1 MRLTRS
7 LCNKLKKIFSYLL
20 LIPMILIGTMFLA
33 SPATQADTPLVCN
46 MSTITGDDDG
56 SFEMLL
62 PFSLTLG
69 PTEYNRIYY
78 STNAT
83 VTFGQPDG
91 TFHDYP
97 QTPSVSIAGRDW
109 VSFGP
114 GAYTSYGYNENSF
127 CIEWSVRPFPQ
138 SSGPLTQMRLVVNK
152 FSNGG
157 WHGEITTMTD
167 LPADARRAI
176 RFERGQPVVPI
187 EAAFDVN
194 GGVPVEVEPAPT
206 PSSFTEPPAIPIQ
219 CWNGSTVYAPATCP
233 PVPPDITCWNGDV
246 LPWDGICLPEPPPT
260 QCWDGSSVTWRDICP
275 PIPPDIICW
284 NDQVIPWNQTCPQ
297 VPPLVECWNGTSVNW
312 NEQCPPIPP
321 TIPEGAYVVQ
331 ENSMLNV
338 LAPSNKKVSSVVG
351 YYGDPNNGSR
361 GQDVSSIL
369 STLLVGQ
376 TSATIE
382 VSNSTFENDPAPGTP
397 KVLIVF
403 ISYEDMPVEP
413 SPTASPEP
421 QPSESQQPTV
431 SPSPEPS
438 ESNPQPQPTSE
449 PTLEPSPSPTP
460 SLIPSESPLPPTEP
474 EPTQDPV
481 LEPEI
486 SSPESLTPI
495 PDESSSPDPD
505 LPSTDLPSDNNI
517 TETTD
522 EEINTLV
529 EDFADSGSISDAETE
544 QLIDNFL
551 NDGFISEDEVSGL
564 SESLTEDGVL
574 TEDEKE
580 LLVDVILEQADG
592 NAISTELIDELGL
605 DYEDLPEDQPVML
618 DNGVVLFAEVA
629 DALEIFEN
637 PSEILDAVFTDP
649 GKAITAVANIG
660 ADMTPEQRKES
671 QTVVVASIIVGQVIS
686 TTNLITGRIR

>member
-1 MRLTRS
+1 M
-7 LCNKLKKIFSYLL
+7 KKILSYLL
-20 LIPMILIGTMFLA
+20 LIPLVFATATFLV
-33 SPATQADTPLVCN
+33 SPITHANTPLVCN

-152 FSNGG
+152 FPNGG

-167 LPADARRAI
+167 LPPDARRAI

-206 PSSFTEPPAIPIQ
+206 PSSFTEPPAIPTQ
-219 CWNGSTVYAPATCP
+219 CWDGSTVYAPDTCP
-233 PVPPDITCWNGDV
+233 T
-246 LPWDGICLPEPPPT
+246 EPAPT
-260 QCWDGSSVTWRDICP
+260 QCWDGSSVTWRDTCP
-275 PIPPDIICW
+275 PTPPDIVCW

-297 VPPLVECWNGTSVNW
+297 VPPLVECWDGTSVNW
-312 NEQCPPIPP
+312 NEQCP
-321 TIPEGAYVVQ
+321 VQ
-331 ENSMLNV
+331 
-338 LAPSNKKVSSVVG
+338 
-351 YYGDPNNGSR
+351 
-361 GQDVSSIL
+361 
-369 STLLVGQ
+369 
-376 TSATIE
+376 
-382 VSNSTFENDPAPGTP
+382 PAPTP
-397 KVLIVF
+397 
-403 ISYEDMPVEP
+403 
-413 SPTASPEP
+413 SPEP
-421 QPSESQQPTV
+421 QPSESQTPTIE
-431 SPSPEPS
+431 PSP
-438 ESNPQPQPTSE
+438 QP
-449 PTLEPSPSPTP
+449 LEPSPQPSEMPVEPSQSPSEPSETFSPIPTPSESELVVPEPVVDPTQSLEPEPLAPSEPVPGPEESPTP
-460 SLIPSESPLPPTEP
+460 
-474 EPTQDPV
+474 DP
-481 LEPEI
+481 
-486 SSPESLTPI
+486 SPEA
-495 PDESSSPDPD
+495 
-505 LPSTDLPSDNNI
+505 TDLPSDNNI
-517 TETTD
+517 IETTD
-522 EEINTLV
+522 EEINTFV
-529 EDFADSGSISDAETE
+529 EDFTQSGGISDAETE

-564 SESLTEDGVL
+564 SDSLTEDGVL
-574 TEDEKE
+574 SEDERE

-592 NAISTELIDELGL
+592 NAISSDLIDELGL
-605 DYEDLPEDQPVML
+605 DYEDLPDDQPVML
-618 DNGVVLFAEVA
+618 ENGVILFAEVA

-637 PSEILDAVFTDP
+637 PSEILAAVFTDP
-649 GKAITAVANIG
+649 GKALTAVANIG
-660 ADMTPEQRKES
+660 ADMTPEQREES
-671 QTVVVASIIVGQVIS
+671 QTVVVASIIVGQVIAS
-686 TTNLITGRIR
+686 TNLITGRIR